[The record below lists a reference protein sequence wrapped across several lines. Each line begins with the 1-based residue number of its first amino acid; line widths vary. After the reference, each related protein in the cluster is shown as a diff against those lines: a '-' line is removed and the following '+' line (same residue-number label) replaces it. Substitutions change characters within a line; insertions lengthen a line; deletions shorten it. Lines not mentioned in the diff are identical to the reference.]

1 MRKKPRLLCQVTGWI
16 MDATIGQPQCAQIQ
30 LHVWLESKCIPSLS
44 WQRTSVSFCKTL
56 TDPNTKGA
64 PIPSPSLALSI
75 NYFETQIG
83 CLVN

>member
-1 MRKKPRLLCQVTGWI
+1 MRKKPRLLREVPGRI
-16 MDATIGQPQCAQIQ
+16 IDATIVQPQCAQAQ

-44 WQRTSVSFCKTL
+44 WQLTSVSFCKTL
-56 TDPNTKGA
+56 TDLNTEQA

-75 NYFETQIG
+75 YYFETQIG